1 VRKRSSLFIAVL
13 LIAATSPSSGAEPKS
28 PRAAIEGLKSLKSMK
43 QGGGISLEGPVHL
56 TADSITYDEDAGVAQ
71 AEGNVEIA
79 FGNRSM
85 KADRVRYDSRSGEA
99 ELAGQ
104 VRYKDEDEEFSFDR
118 ITMNLDKETGVLYNG
133 TIRVRTNN
141 YLLASERIEKTGKQ
155 SFSIEKGSLTTCP
168 CDPEP
173 DWKIGIRNAK
183 VTLEDYAY
191 GRDVTFR
198 IRGVPVLWLPW
209 GAFPVKLARQT
220 GFLLPSFSSNHYKGF
235 TLTVPFYWAINR
247 WSDATVYLNAMTKAG
262 FQPELEYRLVLN
274 PASEGVF
281 RGTWFHDQE
290 AHLNRWRIWGAN
302 TYLSGGWTANARWDI
317 PSDSRYYVDLTDSE
331 YLRSARQAQ
340 ATGFVGLSRGNWSEE
355 LSATWFRELEN
366 PPAQDNT
373 VQRLPEYTLTLL
385 PTRLPVVGV
394 DAGGDLQVTYF
405 YRQNGDME
413 LRGNGT
419 LTLSRPL
426 IPYPSVSLT
435 PYLFVNLLGDRY
447 DLPSGGQESAGRVV
461 PGGGATLS
469 VDARKD
475 FPRETGGGLVH
486 VMGTSLGYRYVP
498 DVTQNDLPVTD
509 RWSRIAPQNQ
519 FVLTLAQRLLGVTE
533 GSSPVEVAALYV
545 EWAYDLGGRVPP
557 ASPYVDPLSPFVRTL
572 RDQIGTAEG
581 LPPGNNNA
589 SDIYA
594 KFTLTPAGRW
604 KFQAEALFD
613 PVDATFVSST
623 VAGEWKKDDDHRL
636 LAEYRTTQSLAEDL
650 HGLFAWRLARFL
662 KLHAQANYSLKSGY
676 FTDASAGFTVNPRS
690 DCWGLGLTVDRKNQ
704 PRDTSWKLTFNLKGI
719 GSVGK

>member
-1 VRKRSSLFIAVL
+1 MIL
-13 LIAATSPSSGAEPKS
+13 AALMVAAASPSGGEEPKS
-28 PRAAIEGLKSLKSMK
+28 PRAAIEGLKSLKAMK
-43 QGGGISLEGPVHL
+43 QGGGIHLEGPVRI
-56 TADSITYDEDAGVAQ
+56 TADSLTYDEDAGVAQ
-71 AEGNVEIA
+71 AEGNVEIG
-79 FGNRSM
+79 FGERSM
-85 KADRVRYDSRSGEA
+85 RADRIRYDSRSGEA

-104 VRYKDEDEEFSFDR
+104 VRYEDGEEEFSFDR
-118 ITMNLDKETGVLYNG
+118 ITLNLDKETGVLYNG
-133 TIRVRTNN
+133 TIRIQTNN

-155 SFSIEKGSLTTCP
+155 SFSIDKGELTTCP
-168 CDPEP
+168 CDPVP
-173 DWKIGIRNAK
+173 DWQIGIRRAK

-247 WSDATVYLNAMTKAG
+247 WSDATIYLNAMSKAG
-262 FQPELEYRLVLN
+262 FQPELEYRVVLN
-274 PASEGVF
+274 PLSEGVF

-290 AHLNRWRIWGAN
+290 AHSDRWRIWGAN
-302 TYLSGGWTANARWDI
+302 TWLSGRWTANARWDI
-317 PSDSRYYVDLTDSE
+317 PSDNQYYVDLTDSE
-331 YLRSARQAQ
+331 YLRSARQAP
-340 ATGFVGLSRGNWSEE
+340 ATGFVGLSGGNWSEE
-355 LSATWFRELEN
+355 LSATWHRELET

-373 VQRLPEYTLTLL
+373 VQRLPEYTVTLL
-385 PTRLPVVGV
+385 PSTIPVAGV

-435 PYLFVNLLGDRY
+435 PYLFVNLLGDGY
-447 DLPSGGQESAGRVV
+447 DLPSGGRESAGRVV

-469 VDARKD
+469 VEARKD
-475 FPRETGGGLVH
+475 FPRATGEGLVH

-498 DVTQNDLPVTD
+498 DVAQDDIPVTD

-533 GSSPVEVAALYV
+533 GASPRELATLFI
-545 EWAYDLGGRVPP
+545 EWAYNIGGRVPP

-572 RDQIGTAEG
+572 QDQIDTAEG
-581 LPPGNNNA
+581 KPLNNNA
-589 SDIYA
+589 SSDIYA
-594 KFTLTPAGRW
+594 RFALTPQNRW
-604 KFQAEALFD
+604 KLLAETLFD
-613 PVDATFVSST
+613 PGSATFVTST
-623 VAGEWKKDDDHRL
+623 VAGEYKKDDDNRF
-636 LAEYRTTQSLAEDL
+636 LAGYTATQSLAQDL
-650 HGLFAWRLARFL
+650 HGLLAWRVARYL
-662 KLHAQANYSLKSGY
+662 KLMAQANYSLKSGY

-690 DCWGLGLTVDRKNQ
+690 DCWGVGLTVDRKNQ

-719 GSVGK
+719 GSLGAK